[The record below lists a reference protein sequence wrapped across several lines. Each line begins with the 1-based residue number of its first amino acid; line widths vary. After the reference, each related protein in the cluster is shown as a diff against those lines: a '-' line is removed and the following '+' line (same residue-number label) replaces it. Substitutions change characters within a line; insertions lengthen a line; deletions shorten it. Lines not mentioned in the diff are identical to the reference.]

1 MEESQ
6 LVYLIAAFPDLEGV
20 ERAVRMLRMPEN
32 RVSVLGDDQTA
43 LEEVANRRGIRTA
56 LNEEI
61 ELDSAQAERLRWH
74 LENRGQPLLAVAVLA
89 EQGRDVRL
97 RLQELG
103 GQLIA
108 DPPVDLQAGDASVD
122 PGMDAD
128 EPELPPHYGRLSD
141 AITPSGAPE
150 DS

>member
-1 MEESQ
+1 MAELR
-6 LVYLIAAFPDLEGV
+6 LVYLIAAFPDFESV
-20 ERAVRMLRMPEN
+20 ERATSMLRMPGN
-32 RVSVLGDDQTA
+32 RVTVLGDDQTA
-43 LEEVANRRGIRTA
+43 LDVVAKRHGIRTD

-74 LENRGQPLLAVAVLA
+74 LENKGQPLLAVAVLT

-122 PGMDAD
+122 PGMAAD
-128 EPELPPHYGRLSD
+128 EPELPPNYGRLSD
-141 AITPSGAPE
+141 AITPTGAPE